1 MLGFFSAL
9 FMQKNTIKEE
19 DKQQSNKKFAQMKKE
34 VLLTLKELE
43 DKELDFVSR
52 ARLDI
57 EKLDKILKD
66 NEAVIELSFG
76 RLPEEAIRALELIKD
91 KAIEK
96 KNYNKAMTDDY
107 VIQRAIQ
114 NLK

>member
-1 MLGFFSAL
+1 MR
-9 FMQKNTIKEE
+9 T
-19 DKQQSNKKFAQMKKE
+19 
-34 VLLTLKELE
+34 
-43 DKELDFVSR
+43 
-52 ARLDI
+52 
-57 EKLDKILKD
+57 
-66 NEAVIELSFG
+66 
-76 RLPEEAIRALELIKD
+76 LELIKD